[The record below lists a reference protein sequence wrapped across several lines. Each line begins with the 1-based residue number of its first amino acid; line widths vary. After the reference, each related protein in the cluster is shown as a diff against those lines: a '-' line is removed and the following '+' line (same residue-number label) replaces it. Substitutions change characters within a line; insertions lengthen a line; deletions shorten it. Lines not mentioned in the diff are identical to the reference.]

1 MKSDDDDDNRSA
13 FSDYHDSPQLVSK
26 NGVAEIDVLK
36 TFFFILVW
44 YCVSLFL
51 TLYNKSL
58 LGDKLGKFPAPLLM
72 NTVHFAMQ
80 AVLSKA
86 ITGFWHQR
94 FQPTVMMS
102 WRDYSLK

>member
-1 MKSDDDDDNRSA
+1 M
-13 FSDYHDSPQLVSK
+13 FL
-26 NGVAEIDVLK
+26 
-36 TFFFILVW
+36 
-44 YCVSLFL
+44 LFL
-51 TLYNKSL
+51 CVDMGNRYNKSL

-80 AVLSKA
+80 AVLSKV

-102 WRDYSLK
+102 WRDYSLKGNIMTYNSIFSLVTIE

>member
-1 MKSDDDDDNRSA
+1 M
-13 FSDYHDSPQLVSK
+13 FL
-26 NGVAEIDVLK
+26 
-36 TFFFILVW
+36 
-44 YCVSLFL
+44 LFL
-51 TLYNKSL
+51 CDDMGNRYNKSL

-102 WRDYSLK
+102 WRDYSLKGNIKTNNSLFSLVSIE